1 MITHLSVRTCYTLL
15 DSTIQIQNL
24 VKKAKE
30 LGFDSVAITDRNV
43 MFAFPV
49 FLKYCKMY
57 QIKPIFGL
65 EIIVNYHEVK
75 VPFVLLAKDN
85 LGYKNLMKLS
95 SKANNIND
103 SYVTL
108 EEFIQHASH
117 NYIIA
122 YGEGGYFDSDLIS
135 ENKEAVLDKLK
146 VMKEELPEFD
156 VALSYQEASLWAIK
170 NKMLKLLQL
179 EQ

>member
-1 MITHLSVRTCYTLL
+1 M
-15 DSTIQIQNL
+15 
-24 VKKAKE
+24 K
-30 LGFDSVAITDRNV
+30 
-43 MFAFPV
+43 
-49 FLKYCKMY
+49 
-57 QIKPIFGL
+57 
-65 EIIVNYHEVK
+65 
-75 VPFVLLAKDN
+75 
-85 LGYKNLMKLS
+85 KLS

-122 YGEGGYFDSDLIS
+122 YGEGGYLDSVLIS

-170 NKMLKLLQL
+170 NKMLKQICRQL
-179 EQ
+179 NISTVALNKVYYLDKQDEETFHILSSIKNQKSIYDQSLTNVKGRYL